1 MKQKIKN
8 KQNLALYIVPI
19 IIGVLMLWYFSS
31 DTPMERLFIFLIFIT
46 TALPF
51 SLSVYSLALSSLIPK
66 SKGYNNRIP
75 KKNTYKDVSKNT
87 KVIPMKRKTSSKTI
101 NNPNYIALR
110 KIIISASKN
119 KQFNRTDIL
128 ILKAEIDFILK
139 EYLANYSSFIFS
151 NDLQEIYTKL
161 KSSHLKNED
170 YIYLKN
176 VVLNLID
183 VEEVLWKQ
191 FDKIF
196 KCL

>member
-1 MKQKIKN
+1 M
-8 KQNLALYIVPI
+8 PI

-183 VEEVLWKQ
+183 VEEVL
-191 FDKIF
+191 
-196 KCL
+196 